1 MIDYVSKGQGV
12 DAVHCCLRLS
22 NIRTEYLVTFI
33 GLSRVR
39 FLTTPILPGRGH
51 LVYPLI
57 GSYGVYRTTTGQV
70 KGYTELQ
77 VTLGVGTVV
86 WEFRIILL
94 SQ

>member
-1 MIDYVSKGQGV
+1 MWSQHAANSPIQNS
-12 DAVHCCLRLS
+12 
-22 NIRTEYLVTFI
+22 I
-33 GLSRVR
+33 GNNWEQFCRVR